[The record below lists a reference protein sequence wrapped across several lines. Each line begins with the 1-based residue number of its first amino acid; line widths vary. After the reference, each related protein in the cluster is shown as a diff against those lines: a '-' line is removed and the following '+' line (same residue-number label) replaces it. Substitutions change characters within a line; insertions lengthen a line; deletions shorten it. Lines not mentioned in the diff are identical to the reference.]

1 MKTANISRMENML
14 QKFDSIEFVYSSS
27 YKFDINFKAN
37 NQSIENDEASKLFY
51 FWSFRFQG
59 EINY

>member
-51 FWSFRFQG
+51 F
-59 EINY
+59 